1 MLVVKVKM
9 NLKNTDQVVG
19 TAMAKRIEVW
29 PIACLVPYS
38 KNARTHSDEQ
48 VMQIAASIAQFGFTN
63 PLLVDSEAGIL
74 AGHGRLL
81 AAQKLG
87 LTEVPVIVLDHLS
100 EIQKRAYIIADN
112 KLALNAGW
120 DEELLAAELAGLEQE
135 GLDLALV
142 RVSGDG
148 VRYLVPEGTD
158 GPAAGPDEEIPPV
171 PVNPV
176 TRPGDLW

>member
-1 MLVVKVKM
+1 M

-19 TAMAKRIEVW
+19 TAMAQRIEVW
-29 PIACLVPYS
+29 PLDRLVPYA

-87 LTEVPVIVLDHLS
+87 LTEIPVI
-100 EIQKRAYIIADN
+100 E
-112 KLALNAGW
+112 
-120 DEELLAAELAGLEQE
+120 
-135 GLDLALV
+135 
-142 RVSGDG
+142 RVVGS
-148 VRYLVPEGTD
+148 
-158 GPAAGPDEEIPPV
+158 
-171 PVNPV
+171 
-176 TRPGDLW
+176 